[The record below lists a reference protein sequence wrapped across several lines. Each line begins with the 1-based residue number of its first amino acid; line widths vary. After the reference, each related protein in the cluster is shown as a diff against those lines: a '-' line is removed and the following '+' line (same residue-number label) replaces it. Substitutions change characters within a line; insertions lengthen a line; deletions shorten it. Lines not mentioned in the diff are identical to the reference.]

1 MLRGSLPQFQ
11 GQPSSVKLTIGCRA
25 VLTSCTRHL
34 QLDPMRHIERARWFW
49 LTLMSHLATSI
60 LDLIKTH
67 PEWAVVLIA
76 FTAFGESFLLVSLLF
91 PGTAILV
98 AAGGLIAGGILD
110 PVQVIDAGILGGILG
125 DAASFW
131 LGQKFGV
138 ALPRVWPFRRNPE
151 RIQSGIDFFVRYGAI
166 AVFLGRF
173 LGPLRATVPTV
184 AGMMKMPTQRFYLAN
199 ILSAV
204 VWVPALV
211 LSGDL
216 LLEMLRQSA
225 VDPMV
230 LVFGAVILAF
240 TVAIFW
246 VRRRKS

>member
-1 MLRGSLPQFQ
+1 
-11 GQPSSVKLTIGCRA
+11 
-25 VLTSCTRHL
+25 
-34 QLDPMRHIERARWFW
+34 
-49 LTLMSHLATSI
+49 MSHIATSI

-67 PEWAVVLIA
+67 PEGAVALIA

-98 AAGGLIAGGILD
+98 AAGGLIAAGILD
-110 PVQVIDAGILGGILG
+110 PLQVIAAGILGGILG

-131 LGQKFGV
+131 LGQKFGG
-138 ALPRVWPFRRNPE
+138 ALPKLWPFRRNPE

-184 AGMMKMPTQRFYLAN
+184 AGMMKMPTRRFYLAN
-199 ILSAV
+199 VLSAV

-216 LLEMLRQSA
+216 LLEMLRQTA
-225 VDPMV
+225 ADRML

-240 TVAIFW
+240 TVATFW

>member
-1 MLRGSLPQFQ
+1 
-11 GQPSSVKLTIGCRA
+11 
-25 VLTSCTRHL
+25 
-34 QLDPMRHIERARWFW
+34 
-49 LTLMSHLATSI
+49 MSHIATSI

-67 PEWAVVLIA
+67 PEWAVALIA

-98 AAGGLIAGGILD
+98 AAGGLIAAGILD
-110 PVQVIDAGILGGILG
+110 PVQVIAAGILGGILG

-131 LGQKFGV
+131 LGQKFGA
-138 ALPRVWPFRRNPE
+138 ALPKLWPFRRNPE

-184 AGMMKMPTQRFYLAN
+184 AGMMKMPTRRFYLAN

-216 LLEMLRQSA
+216 LLEMLRQTA
-225 VDPMV
+225 VDQMLLV
-230 LVFGAVILAF
+230 LGAVILVF

-246 VRRRKS
+246 VRHRKS

>member
-1 MLRGSLPQFQ
+1 
-11 GQPSSVKLTIGCRA
+11 
-25 VLTSCTRHL
+25 
-34 QLDPMRHIERARWFW
+34 
-49 LTLMSHLATSI
+49 MSHIATSI
-60 LDLIKTH
+60 LDLIKAH

-98 AAGGLIAGGILD
+98 AAGGLVAAGILD
-110 PVQVIDAGILGGILG
+110 PLQVIAAGILGGMLG

-131 LGQKFGV
+131 LGQKFGGS
-138 ALPRVWPFRRNPE
+138 LPKLWPFRQNPE
-151 RIQSGIDFFVRYGAI
+151 RIQSGIDFFVRFGAI
-166 AVFLGRF
+166 GVFLGRF
-173 LGPLRATVPTV
+173 LGPLRETVPTV
-184 AGMMKMPTQRFYLAN
+184 AGMMRMPAGSFYLAN

-216 LLEMLRQSA
+216 LLEMFRQA
-225 VDPMV
+225 ELDRMV
-230 LVFGAVILAF
+230 LVFGAVILAL

-246 VRRRKS
+246 VRRRAPRIGRQRAPD

>member
-1 MLRGSLPQFQ
+1 
-11 GQPSSVKLTIGCRA
+11 
-25 VLTSCTRHL
+25 
-34 QLDPMRHIERARWFW
+34 
-49 LTLMSHLATSI
+49 MSHIATQT
-60 LDLIKTH
+60 LDLVKAH
-67 PEWAVVLIA
+67 PEWAAALIA
-76 FTAFGESFLLVSLLF
+76 FTAFGESFLFVSLLF

-98 AAGGLIAGGILD
+98 AAGGLVAAGILD
-110 PVQVIDAGILGGILG
+110 PLQVISAGILGGILG

-131 LGQKFGV
+131 LGQKFGC
-138 ALPRVWPFRRNPE
+138 ALPKLWPFRGNPE

-166 AVFLGRF
+166 GVFLGRF

-184 AGMMKMPTQRFYLAN
+184 AGMMKMPAGSFYLAN

-216 LLEMLRQSA
+216 LPKMFQQIEL
-225 VDPMV
+225 DP
-230 LVFGAVILAF
+230 LALIFGAVVLAF

-246 VRRRKS
+246 VRRRNHW

>member
-1 MLRGSLPQFQ
+1 
-11 GQPSSVKLTIGCRA
+11 
-25 VLTSCTRHL
+25 
-34 QLDPMRHIERARWFW
+34 
-49 LTLMSHLATSI
+49 MSHIATSI

-67 PEWAVVLIA
+67 PEWAVALIA

-98 AAGGLIAGGILD
+98 AAGGLIAAGILD
-110 PVQVIDAGILGGILG
+110 PVQVIAAGILGGILG

-131 LGQKFGV
+131 LGQKFGA
-138 ALPRVWPFRRNPE
+138 ALPKLWPFRRDPD

-184 AGMMKMPTQRFYLAN
+184 AGMMKMPTRRFYLAN

-216 LLEMLRQSA
+216 LLEMLRQTA
-225 VDPMV
+225 VDQMLLV
-230 LVFGAVILAF
+230 LGAVILVF

-246 VRRRKS
+246 VRHRKS

>member
-1 MLRGSLPQFQ
+1 
-11 GQPSSVKLTIGCRA
+11 
-25 VLTSCTRHL
+25 
-34 QLDPMRHIERARWFW
+34 
-49 LTLMSHLATSI
+49 MSHIATSI

-67 PEWAVVLIA
+67 PEWAVALIA

-98 AAGGLIAGGILD
+98 AAGGLIAVGLLD
-110 PVQVIDAGILGGILG
+110 PLQVIAAGILGGIFG

-131 LGQKFGV
+131 LGQKFGA
-138 ALPRVWPFRRNPE
+138 ALPKLWPFRRNPE
-151 RIQSGIDFFVRYGAI
+151 RIQSGIDFFVQYGAA

-184 AGMMKMPTQRFYLAN
+184 AGMMKMPTRRFYLAN
-199 ILSAV
+199 VLSAV

-216 LLEMLRQSA
+216 LLEMLRQTA
-225 VDPMV
+225 ADRML
-230 LVFGAVILAF
+230 LVFGAVILAV

-246 VRRRKS
+246 VRRRKG

>member
-1 MLRGSLPQFQ
+1 
-11 GQPSSVKLTIGCRA
+11 
-25 VLTSCTRHL
+25 
-34 QLDPMRHIERARWFW
+34 
-49 LTLMSHLATSI
+49 MSYITTSI

-67 PEWAVVLIA
+67 PEWAVALIA
-76 FTAFGESFLLVSLLF
+76 FTAFGEFFLLVSLLF

-98 AAGGLIAGGILD
+98 AAGGLIAAGILD
-110 PVQVIDAGILGGILG
+110 PVQVIAAGILGGILG

-131 LGQKFGV
+131 LGQKFGA
-138 ALPRVWPFRRNPE
+138 ALPKLWAFRRDPD

-166 AVFLGRF
+166 AVVLGRF

-184 AGMMKMPTQRFYLAN
+184 AGMMKMPTRRFYLAN

-216 LLEMLRQSA
+216 LLEMLRQTA
-225 VDPMV
+225 VDQMLLV
-230 LVFGAVILAF
+230 LGTVILVF

-246 VRRRKS
+246 VRHRKS

>member
-1 MLRGSLPQFQ
+1 MSL
-11 GQPSSVKLTIGCRA
+11 I
-25 VLTSCTRHL
+25 
-34 QLDPMRHIERARWFW
+34 
-49 LTLMSHLATSI
+49 ATSI
-60 LDLIKTH
+60 LDLIKAH
-67 PEWAVVLIA
+67 PEWAVALIA

-98 AAGGLIAGGILD
+98 AAGGLIAAGILD
-110 PVQVIDAGILGGILG
+110 PLQVIAAGILGGFLG

-131 LGQKFGV
+131 LGQKFGA
-138 ALPRVWPFRRNPE
+138 ALPKLWPFRRNPE
-151 RIQSGIDFFVRYGAI
+151 RIQSGIDFFVQYGAI

-184 AGMMKMPTQRFYLAN
+184 AGMMKMPTRRFYLAN

-216 LLEMLRQSA
+216 LLEMLRQTA
-225 VDPMV
+225 VDQMLLV
-230 LVFGAVILAF
+230 LGAVILAF

>member
-1 MLRGSLPQFQ
+1 
-11 GQPSSVKLTIGCRA
+11 
-25 VLTSCTRHL
+25 
-34 QLDPMRHIERARWFW
+34 
-49 LTLMSHLATSI
+49 MSHIASSI

-67 PEWAVVLIA
+67 PEWAVALIA
-76 FTAFGESFLLVSLLF
+76 FTAFGESLLLVSLLF

-98 AAGGLIAGGILD
+98 AAGGLIAAGILD
-110 PVQVIDAGILGGILG
+110 PVQVIAAGILGGILG

-131 LGQKFGV
+131 LGQKFGA
-138 ALPRVWPFRRNPE
+138 ALPKLWPFRRDPD

-184 AGMMKMPTQRFYLAN
+184 AGMMKMPTRRFYLAN

-216 LLEMLRQSA
+216 LLEMLRQTA
-225 VDPMV
+225 VDQMLLV
-230 LVFGAVILAF
+230 LGAVILVF

-246 VRRRKS
+246 VRHRKS

>member
-1 MLRGSLPQFQ
+1 MLFR
-11 GQPSSVKLTIGCRA
+11 
-25 VLTSCTRHL
+25 
-34 QLDPMRHIERARWFW
+34 
-49 LTLMSHLATSI
+49 LTLMSHIATSI

-67 PEWAVVLIA
+67 PEWAVALIA

-98 AAGGLIAGGILD
+98 AAGGLIAAGILD
-110 PVQVIDAGILGGILG
+110 PVQVIAAGILGGILG
-125 DAASFW
+125 DAASFC
-131 LGQKFGV
+131 LGQKFGA
-138 ALPRVWPFRRNPE
+138 ALPKLWPFRRNPD

-184 AGMMKMPTQRFYLAN
+184 AGMMKMPTRRFYLAN
-199 ILSAV
+199 IVSAV

-216 LLEMLRQSA
+216 LLEMFRQTA
-225 VDPMV
+225 VDQMLLV
-230 LVFGAVILAF
+230 LGAVTLVF

-246 VRRRKS
+246 VRHRKS

>member
-1 MLRGSLPQFQ
+1 M
-11 GQPSSVKLTIGCRA
+11 A
-25 VLTSCTRHL
+25 
-34 QLDPMRHIERARWFW
+34 
-49 LTLMSHLATSI
+49 
-60 LDLIKTH
+60 
-67 PEWAVVLIA
+67 LIA
-76 FTAFGESFLLVSLLF
+76 FTAFGEFFLLVSLLF

-98 AAGGLIAGGILD
+98 AAGGLIAAGILD
-110 PVQVIDAGILGGILG
+110 PVQVIAAGILGGILG

-131 LGQKFGV
+131 LGQKFGA
-138 ALPRVWPFRRNPE
+138 ALPKLWPFRRNPD

-184 AGMMKMPTQRFYLAN
+184 AGMMKMPTRRFYLAN

-216 LLEMLRQSA
+216 LLEMLRQTA
-225 VDPMV
+225 VDRML
-230 LVFGAVILAF
+230 LVFGAVILVF

-246 VRRRKS
+246 VRHRKS

>member
-1 MLRGSLPQFQ
+1 
-11 GQPSSVKLTIGCRA
+11 
-25 VLTSCTRHL
+25 
-34 QLDPMRHIERARWFW
+34 
-49 LTLMSHLATSI
+49 MSHIATSI

-76 FTAFGESFLLVSLLF
+76 ITAFGESFLLVSLLF

-110 PVQVIDAGILGGILG
+110 PLEVIAAGILGGILG
-125 DAASFW
+125 DGASFW
-131 LGQKFGV
+131 LGQKFGTG
-138 ALPRVWPFRRNPE
+138 LPKLWPFRGNPE

-184 AGMMKMPTQRFYLAN
+184 AGMMRMPTRRFYLAN
-199 ILSAV
+199 VLSAV

-216 LLEMLRQSA
+216 LLEMLRQTA
-225 VDPMV
+225 ADRMV

-246 VRRRKS
+246 VRRRKG

>member
-1 MLRGSLPQFQ
+1 M
-11 GQPSSVKLTIGCRA
+11 A
-25 VLTSCTRHL
+25 
-34 QLDPMRHIERARWFW
+34 
-49 LTLMSHLATSI
+49 
-60 LDLIKTH
+60 
-67 PEWAVVLIA
+67 LIA
-76 FTAFGESFLLVSLLF
+76 FTAFGEFFLLVSLLF

-98 AAGGLIAGGILD
+98 AAGGLIAAGILD
-110 PVQVIDAGILGGILG
+110 PVQVIAAGILGGILG

-131 LGQKFGV
+131 LGQKFGA
-138 ALPRVWPFRRNPE
+138 ALPKLWPFRRDPD

-166 AVFLGRF
+166 AVVLGRF

-184 AGMMKMPTQRFYLAN
+184 AGMMKMPTRRFYLAN

-216 LLEMLRQSA
+216 LLEMPRQTA
-225 VDPMV
+225 VDQMLLV
-230 LVFGAVILAF
+230 LGTVILVF

-246 VRRRKS
+246 VRHRKS